1 MSVSYGGESI
11 TFADN
16 STITSGWTG
25 FKNRIINGAMTFAQR
40 ATSNTTPA
48 GASDYRTLDRWAL
61 DTRIAT
67 STTGVYTQEQS
78 SDAPAGFNKSI
89 KITTTTA
96 SNVNISSGGSLC
108 LAHFIEGN
116 NIVDLA
122 WGTVNAKDVTLSF
135 WVKSSVVGTYG
146 VGLNNSAYSRGYVGT
161 YTINSA
167 NTWEYKTITIPGETT
182 GTWLVDNSRGIGFKF
197 SLSTGG
203 DYTKTPGQWNTSESI
218 GSTTTSS
225 TTNDFY
231 KTSGATWQITGV
243 QFEKG
248 STASSFEYR
257 PYGTELQLC
266 QRYYWE
272 KNASTGNTTQWNL
285 HWYSSKARIA
295 ITTPVPMRAAITAT
309 FTGTTSG
316 AFFSTNDDSNY
327 RNFSYVGAYSEY
339 SNGYPTLN
347 ISLNDSGGGAATTG
361 GGIAYIQNDR
371 KIAFSAEL

>member
-1 MSVSYGGESI
+1 MSVSYSGDSI

-78 SDAPAGFNKSI
+78 SDAPAGFNKSL

-243 QFEKG
+243 QLEKG
-248 STASSFEYR
+248 STASSYEYR
-257 PYGTELQLC
+257 PITTEQMLC
-266 QRYYWE
+266 YRYYYRM
-272 KNASTGNTTQWNL
+272 KATGNYSHFSLARAFSSTQA
-285 HWYSSKARIA
+285 SA
-295 ITTPVPMRAAITAT
+295 IIYLPVPLRAYPSASYFTPVSGNYDYSLTSINLLANYTTDLRTFQVEMTGSFSGVSTAAIFA
-309 FTGTTSG
+309 S
-316 AFFSTNDDSNY
+316 SNSA
-327 RNFSYVGAYSEY
+327 NS
-339 SNGYPTLN
+339 SNVFIDY
-347 ISLNDSGGGAATTG
+347 
-361 GGIAYIQNDR
+361 
-371 KIAFSAEL
+371 SAEL